1 MIRLGLAYLSLAIIV
16 AVGITGI
23 PGFST
28 SEPPVPDV
36 ASAPGAA
43 VPEEPGQSA
52 AALTA
57 AVQATLAA
65 TPDQK
70 PAAAAAPMVTVTG
83 ATASGGKVSGA
94 TDLASMTAA
103 ILADLNAA
111 ADAAV
116 AAPKPTAK
124 DEALAAMSIKALQG
138 LRGAGD
144 AGGEEKAALVGLVA
158 QALVDGQTDAYIDAL
173 VNEAVG
179 KGYAEAPSGLVTT
192 DGRVDTAVLLAS
204 IVAQAQEGPGI
215 GEGDAP
221 LPDVISTGAATMTY
235 LETEDLL
242 YTVAPGDSLGALALR
257 FYGDA
262 SKYVNIIAANGGRI
276 RGPNDIRTGQK
287 LVIPS
292 LSKL

>member
-1 MIRLGLAYLSLAIIV
+1 MIRLGLAYLTLAIIV
-16 AVGITGI
+16 AVGIAGI
-23 PGFST
+23 PGFNGSEDAPQPLASAAPPVAENAMS
-28 SEPPVPDV
+28 SEPT
-36 ASAPGAA
+36 
-43 VPEEPGQSA
+43 

-57 AVQATLAA
+57 AVQATLLVAPPPEA
-65 TPDQK
+65 VAEAK
-70 PAAAAAPMVTVTG
+70 PQPAVT
-83 ATASGGKVSGA
+83 GA

-103 ILADLNAA
+103 ILADLNGA
-111 ADAAV
+111 ADEAV
-116 AAPKPTAK
+116 RAPKPTAK

-138 LRGAGD
+138 LRGTGD
-144 AGGEEKAALVGLVA
+144 AGGEDKAALVGLVA

-179 KGYAEAPSGLVTT
+179 KGVVAAPSGLVTT
-192 DGRVDTAVLLAS
+192 EGRVDTAVLLAS
-204 IVAQAQEGPGI
+204 IVANAQAEGPGI

-221 LPDVISTGAATMTY
+221 LPDVTPAGTAMMQY
-235 LETEDLL
+235 LATEDLL

-262 SKYVNIIAANGGRI
+262 SKYVDILAANGSRI
-276 RGPNDIRTGQK
+276 RGANDIRTGQK

>member
-16 AVGITGI
+16 AVGIAGI
-23 PGFST
+23 PGFNGPEP
-28 SEPPVPDV
+28 SEPLVAGAPV
-36 ASAPGAA
+36 
-43 VPEEPGQSA
+43 VPEVAPPAEPA

-57 AVQATLAA
+57 AVQATLSAA
-65 TPDQK
+65 PVEGSI
-70 PAAAAAPMVTVTG
+70 PAAKTAAPVT
-83 ATASGGKVSGA
+83 GA

-103 ILADLNAA
+103 ILADLNGA
-111 ADAAV
+111 ADEAAR
-116 AAPKPTAK
+116 APKVSAK

-138 LRGAGD
+138 LRGTGD
-144 AGGEEKAALVGLVA
+144 AGAEDKAALVGLVA

-179 KGYAEAPSGLVTT
+179 KGVVEAPSGLVTT
-192 DGRVDTAVLLAS
+192 EGRVDTAVLLAS
-204 IVAQAQEGPGI
+204 IVAHAQEGPEF

-221 LPDVISTGAATMTY
+221 LPDVATAGTAVMHY
-235 LETEDLL
+235 LATEDLL

-262 SKYVNIIAANGGRI
+262 SKFVNILSANSGRI
-276 RGPNDIRTGQK
+276 RSPNDIRTGQK